1 MEALTTFNLALCLC
15 FRTPT
20 STHLLA
26 LPITMKDAKELR
38 QIARD
43 WIHRTGSGADAASD
57 NKEST
62 SRVTDLAIDSLSVAL
77 ELAGKVADIF
87 KEAPLIAPVGALLSQ
102 ILKLYDDMKTTKDK
116 KDILAAHITGLSG
129 DVCATVLQI
138 ETTKQSDLIQR
149 LKTDLKTYADLIFKA
164 SDIVRK
170 YDNQGTLSHVA
181 THKQLGGK
189 IDKINQELTSFGTR
203 FRNNPGA
210 GKSVLCSAVISQLL
224 ADEKLFQVAEN
235 QRRPPAMAY
244 FFFDFRNLETRSV
257 EIALR
262 GIILQLSAQCP
273 DAYKCL
279 DTHYA
284 AGRTLPGYKD
294 LLVIIPE
301 LLRQLGRTHI
311 IIDALDECD
320 TDDHDHLVELMST
333 FRQWNETQLHVL
345 FTSQTREIF
354 TAGFDGVPHIA
365 LKHNCLLTEVS
376 RCKYRTELDITLKC
390 LPSTLFGA
398 YDRFLAAVPEKH
410 QSHGH
415 SSMLADAISF
425 DFSDP
430 DQYTHEPDRR
440 ESNASA
446 IFDWLEGL
454 VTKSTGREDSVFVVL
469 AHASV
474 QEYTTS
480 THFHDKFHYSLTWRR
495 CEEARESRVKAR
507 SQPRL

>member
-1 MEALTTFNLALCLC
+1 MRRWMSWAMGRLSVGLLSGVHIPLPRLGGALCLC

-26 LPITMKDAKELR
+26 LPITTKDAKELR

-43 WIHRTGSGADAASD
+43 SIHRTGSGADAASD

-62 SRVTDLAIDSLSVAL
+62 SRVTDLAIDSPSVAL
-77 ELAGKVADIF
+77 ELAGKVVDIV
-87 KEAPLIAPVGALLSQ
+87 KETPLIAPVGALLSH

-129 DVCATVLQI
+129 YVCATVLQI

-149 LKTDLKTYADLIFKA
+149 LKTDLRTYADLIFKA
-164 SDIVRK
+164 SDIVCK

-203 FRNNPGA
+203 FWVRA
-210 GKSVLCSAVISQLL
+210 CSAVISQLL
-224 ADEKLFQVAEN
+224 ADEKLFQAAKN

-294 LLVIIPE
+294 LLFIIPE

-320 TDDHDHLVELMST
+320 TDDHDRLVELMST

-345 FTSQTREIF
+345 FNSQTRDIF

-365 LKHNCLLTEVS
+365 LKYSITHEDIRHFVRTEIHTNINTRLGGPMSIVSQRKLLLKATGCMFFPAYLHLRTIKVNKFTNHLPALRYLLESKGNNERRSQKYFDPKLSS
-376 RCKYRTELDITLKC
+376 RCGENKT
-390 LPSTLFGA
+390 
-398 YDRFLAAVPEKH
+398 FL
-410 QSHGH
+410 
-415 SSMLADAISF
+415 
-425 DFSDP
+425 
-430 DQYTHEPDRR
+430 
-440 ESNASA
+440 
-446 IFDWLEGL
+446 
-454 VTKSTGREDSVFVVL
+454 
-469 AHASV
+469 
-474 QEYTTS
+474 
-480 THFHDKFHYSLTWRR
+480 
-495 CEEARESRVKAR
+495 
-507 SQPRL
+507 